1 MWMSVPAAFRGR
13 LSFVVLALAG
23 LLSPLG
29 CADPVPSNQFAP
41 PPPPEVKVAH
51 PLEQAITIYQ
61 EETGQTESVG
71 SAQVRS
77 RVNGYVQQ
85 VNFAPGQEVNK
96 DDVLYVIEKDE
107 YEAAV
112 DAAKA
117 EVSTAEASIQTME
130 AKVGEAKVEL
140 NRSELEFQR
149 VARLRDQNVVTQADY
164 EVAEASRDSAKAL
177 LDSAEA
183 NVTAAKAEL
192 KRANARLTQ
201 ANLDLAYTDVVAPI
215 SGHITK
221 TDVKVGNLVDP
232 GTMLTTIVNA
242 DEIYVNF
249 SLSDR
254 DAMRLQK
261 AAMEEMKARGESP
274 PKSDSR
280 APSYIHRKA
289 FLRREVDKNFDFEGK
304 LNYVDEKG
312 VDPKTGTLAVRA
324 IFPNSRHTI
333 FPGLFV
339 YIRVPVQTVD
349 AALLIPEQLVA
360 RDQTGPYVL
369 TVNKDNEIERK
380 DITTGQSYPD
390 YVVVK
395 TGLEKED
402 QVIIS
407 GSQRL
412 RPGMKVVPTLE
423 PLPPANLEKAISPE
437 DNEQTA
443 SSTEDD
449 STDAT
454 NATET
459 TDKAAKDVES
469 TPDSDAGSSSS
480 NSSDESTP
488 ASSGKTPSR

>member
-1 MWMSVPAAFRGR
+1 MSMSVPAAFLGR

-23 LLSPLG
+23 LLSPVG
-29 CADPVPSNQFAP
+29 CAEPVPSNKFAP
-41 PPPPEVKVAH
+41 PPAPEVKVAH

-140 NRSELEFQR
+140 NRAELEFQR
-149 VARLRDQNVVTQADY
+149 VAKLRDQNVVTQADY

-215 SGHITK
+215 SGRITK

-261 AAMEEMKARGESP
+261 AAMEEMKARGETP

-324 IFPNSRHTI
+324 IFPNPQHTI

-349 AALLIPEQLVA
+349 DALLIPEQLVA
-360 RDQTGPYVL
+360 RDQTGSYVL
-369 TVNKDNEIERK
+369 TVNKDNEIARK
-380 DITTGQSYPD
+380 DITTGQSFPD
-390 YVVVK
+390 YVVVQ

-402 QVIIS
+402 QIIIS

-412 RPGMKVVPTLE
+412 RPGMKVVPKVE
-423 PLPPANLEKAISPE
+423 QLPAANLEPAISPKE
-437 DNEQTA
+437 AKQSSGSVDN
-443 SSTEDD
+443 D
-449 STDAT
+449 STLA
-454 NATET
+454 
-459 TDKAAKDVES
+459 TDKAAKDVDS
-469 TPDSDAGSSSS
+469 TPNSDANSSS
-480 NSSDESTP
+480 NSSDKSTP
-488 ASSGKTPSR
+488 ASSDNNTSR